1 MRVAL
6 PTSSQ
11 CRDANLAFPAD
22 HYSHP
27 DFKTEW
33 WYYTGH
39 LESESG
45 KRYGYQVTFFRFGL
59 RDRQGEIKDKPPYFT
74 DLYMAHFAVSDID
87 RKKFLFRERINR
99 GYEGKAGAATDRY
112 LVWNEDWKVE
122 GDLKNHL
129 IQVDDRGTK
138 LSASSQFAQGAG
150 SSWTEWSQSKRRGRR
165 TRLLLLFADANE
177 NRRRAYD

>member
-1 MRVAL
+1 MLILRMALQICDLTKTRRIFKRFGSFSVVLILTLSLPGRGEGEGAFTYQLAL
-6 PTSSQ
+6 PG
-11 CRDANLAFPAD
+11 RKLAFPAD

-27 DFKTEW
+27 DFKIEW

-87 RKKFLFRERINR
+87 RKKFLFRERMNR
-99 GYEGKAGAATDRY
+99 GYQE
-112 LVWNEDWKVE
+112 
-122 GDLKNHL
+122 
-129 IQVDDRGTK
+129 
-138 LSASSQFAQGAG
+138 
-150 SSWTEWSQSKRRGRR
+150 
-165 TRLLLLFADANE
+165 
-177 NRRRAYD
+177 RRAPRQIVTWCGTRIGKWREIQKLI